1 MICSSDAI
9 VFRVLAQLDLAEQG
23 ISLEEILQ
31 RIGFGRD
38 VALQFR
44 KAFRLEHLTVKCS
57 VSAASKVGAAFVCVH
72 RAEYFAD
79 GLDQPFNGS
88 RGDSA

>member
-1 MICSSDAI
+1 MSRSM
-9 VFRVLAQLDLAEQG
+9 
-23 ISLEEILQ
+23 EI
-31 RIGFGRD
+31 IMATED
-38 VALQFR
+38 E
-44 KAFRLEHLTVKCS
+44 KEYLEHLTVKCS
-57 VSAASKVGAAFVCVH
+57 VSAASEVCAAFVCVH